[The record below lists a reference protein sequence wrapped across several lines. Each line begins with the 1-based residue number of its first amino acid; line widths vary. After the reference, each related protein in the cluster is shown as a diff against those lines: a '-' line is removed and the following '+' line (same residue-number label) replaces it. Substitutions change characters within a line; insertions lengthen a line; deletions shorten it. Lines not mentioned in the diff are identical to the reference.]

1 MDTQGREAGEGAALT
16 GAVTADVELLAGCL
30 ATIKVTRYALAS
42 SPLPENEA
50 VRKSIL
56 YSREE
61 LAVMQER
68 LEVRLQFD
76 KARGGVA

>member
-1 MDTQGREAGEGAALT
+1 
-16 GAVTADVELLAGCL
+16 
-30 ATIKVTRYALAS
+30 
-42 SPLPENEA
+42 LPENEA

-68 LEVRLQFD
+68 LEVRLQFH